1 MALLLPQ
8 NYIHLVILVQL
19 LPLMVLDGF
28 VLGGGGNGTGGD
40 DLSALLDFKAQLS
53 DPLGVL
59 ATSWTTN
66 ASLCRW
72 VGVSCSRRRRR
83 VVELHLR
90 GVPLQGELTPHLGNL
105 SFLRVLDLAAA
116 NLTGPIPANLGRLR
130 RLKILD
136 LAHNTLSD
144 AIPSA
149 LGNLTKLE
157 TLNLYDNHFSGHVPM
172 ELQNLYSLRVM
183 ALDQNY
189 LTVPDSVA
197 SLSMLRVLSLP
208 SNQLSGP
215 VPPAIFNMSRLET
228 ISIRKNNLTG
238 AIPTNESF
246 NLPMLRKIDLYMNKF
261 TGPIPSGLASCKHL
275 EMISLG
281 GNLFEDVVPAWL
293 ATLSQLKSLSLGGNE
308 LVGPIPGQLGNL
320 SMLNMLDLSF
330 SNLSGPIPVELG
342 TLSQLTFMS
351 LSNNQLNG
359 TFPAF
364 IGNLSELSHLEL
376 AYNQLTGHVP
386 STIGNNI
393 RHLKHFEI
401 RGNHLHG
408 DLSFLSSLSNSQR
421 LEVLIISENLFTG
434 CIPNSVGNLS
444 TGILEFRA
452 NNNRLIGGLPAILSN
467 LTNLRWINFAD
478 NQLSKPILPASL
490 MTLEN
495 LLGFDLSK
503 NSIAGPIP
511 KEISMLTRLVCLFL
525 SDNKLSGS
533 IPDGIGN
540 LTMLEHINLSNN
552 KLSSIVPTSIFHLN
566 NLILLLLF
574 NNALTGALPSDLSH
588 FQNIDHIDVSDNM
601 LDGQLPNSYAYHPML
616 TYLNLS
622 HNSFRDSIPD
632 SFSHLTNLATL
643 DLSYNNLSGTIPK
656 YLANFTYLTT
666 LNLSFNKLEGEI
678 PTRGVFSNI
687 TLKSLRG
694 NAGLCGSPRLGLLP
708 CPDKSLYS
716 TSAHHFL
723 KFVLPAIIVAI
734 AAVAICLCRMT
745 RKKIERKPDIAGAT
759 HYRLVSY
766 HEIVRA
772 TENFNDDNKLGA
784 GSFGKVFKGRLR
796 DGMVVAIKV
805 LNMQVE
811 QAMRSF
817 DVECEVLRM
826 VRHRNLIRILSI
838 CSNLDFKALLL
849 QYMPNGSLETY
860 LHKEGHPPL
869 GFLKRLDIMLDVSM
883 AMEHLHYHH
892 SEVVLHCD
900 LKPSNVLFDEEMTAH
915 LADFGIAKLLLG
927 DDNSAVSASMQGT
940 LGYMAPE
947 YASMGKASRKS
958 DIFSYGIMLLEV
970 LTGKRPTDPM
980 FVGDMSL
987 RKWVSDAF
995 PARLLDVL
1003 DDRLLQGE
1011 ILIQQGVLQN
1021 NDTSLPCSATW
1032 ANEDLLVAVF
1042 ELGLMCCSNSPAER
1056 MEINDVVVKL
1066 KRIRKDY
1073 LTCTKAI

>member
-1 MALLLPQ
+1 MAPAGTTCRRFWISRRSSPIRSVSLPQ
-8 NYIHLVILVQL
+8 AGRRTR
-19 LPLMVLDGF
+19 PCAAGSACRAA
-28 VLGGGGNGTGGD
+28 GGGVG
-40 DLSALLDFKAQLS
+40 SS
-53 DPLGVL
+53 SC
-59 ATSWTTN
+59 TS
-66 ASLCRW
+66 
-72 VGVSCSRRRRR
+72 
-83 VVELHLR
+83 
-90 GVPLQGELTPHLGNL
+90 LQGELTPHLGNL

-189 LTVPDSVA
+189 LTGPIPKHLFDAKHSLTHIYLGDNSLSGPIPDSVA

-246 NLPMLRKIDLYMNKF
+246 NLRMLRKIDLYMNKF

-281 GNLFEDVVPAWL
+281 DNLFEDVVPAWL
-293 ATLSQLKSLSLGGNE
+293 ATLSQLNSLSLGSNE
-308 LVGPIPGQLGNL
+308 LVGPIPGQFGNL

-330 SNLSGPIPVELG
+330 SKLSGPIPVELG
-342 TLSQLTFMS
+342 MLSQLTFMS

-393 RHLKHFEI
+393 RPLKHFEI

-408 DLSFLSSLSNSQR
+408 DLRFLSSLSNSQR

-490 MTLEN
+490 VTLEN

-511 KEISMLTRLVCLFL
+511 KEVSMLTRLVCLFL

-540 LTMLEHINLSNN
+540 LTMLEHIHLSNN

-622 HNSFRDSIPD
+622 HNSFRDSIPY

-656 YLANFTYLTT
+656 YLANLTFLT
-666 LNLSFNKLEGEI
+666 SLNLSFNNLQGQI
-678 PTRGVFSNI
+678 PSGGVFSNI
-687 TLKSLRG
+687 TLQSLMG
-694 NAGLCGSPRLGLLP
+694 NARLCGAQHLGFPACLEKSHSTRRKHLL
-708 CPDKSLYS
+708 KI
-716 TSAHHFL
+716 
-723 KFVLPAIIVAI
+723 VLPAVI
-734 AAVAICLCRMT
+734 AAFGAIVVLLYLMIGKKMKNPDITASFDTADAIC
-745 RKKIERKPDIAGAT
+745 
-759 HYRLVSY
+759 HRLVSY
-766 HEIVRA
+766 QEIVRA
-772 TENFNDDNKLGA
+772 TENFNEDYLLGV
-784 GSFGKVFKGRLR
+784 GSFGKVFKGRLD
-796 DGMVVAIKV
+796 DGLVVAIKI

-811 QAMRSF
+811 RAIRSF
-817 DVECEVLRM
+817 DAECHVLRM
-826 VRHRNLIRILSI
+826 ARHRNLIKILNT
-838 CSNLDFKALLL
+838 CSNLDFRALFL
-849 QYMPNGSLETY
+849 QFMPNGNLESY
-860 LHKEGHPPL
+860 LHSESRPCVGS
-869 GFLKRLDIMLDVSM
+869 FLKRMEIMLDVSM
-883 AMEHLHYHH
+883 AMEYLHHEHH
-892 SEVVLHCD
+892 EVVLHCD

-915 LADFGIAKLLLG
+915 IADFGIAKMLLE
-927 DDNSAVSASMQGT
+927 DDNSAVSASMPGT
-940 LGYMAPE
+940 IGYMAPE
-947 YASMGKASRKS
+947 YAFMGKASRKS
-958 DIFSYGIMLLEV
+958 DVFSFGIMVLEV
-970 LTGKRPTDPM
+970 FTGKRPTDPM
-980 FVGDMSL
+980 FIGGLTL
-987 RKWVSDAF
+987 RLWVSQSF
-995 PARLLDVL
+995 PENLINVADEH
-1003 DDRLLQGE
+1003 LLQDE
-1011 ILIQQGVLQN
+1011 ETRICFDHQN
-1021 NDTSLPCSATW
+1021 TSLGSSSTSRS
-1032 ANEDLLVAVF
+1032 NSFLTSIF
-1042 ELGLMCCSNSPAER
+1042 ELGLLCSSESPEQR
-1056 MEINDVVVKL
+1056 MAMNDAVSKL
-1066 KRIRKDY
+1066 KGIKKDY
-1073 LTCTKAI
+1073 SASMLEMQRRRQY